1 MDFEIQVLV
10 DELEWRV
17 GDASG
22 FSGWLLP
29 MLATN
34 PQARV
39 TAAQSAQH
47 SFLEPLDKEVEEKEL
62 QVGSQGCEPEREAS

>member
-1 MDFEIQVLV
+1 MLV
-10 DELEWRV
+10 NELEWRV

-47 SFLEPLDKEVEEKEL
+47 SFLEPLDREVEE
-62 QVGSQGCEPEREAS
+62 RE

>member
-1 MDFEIQVLV
+1 MLV

-17 GDASG
+17 EDASG

-47 SFLEPLDKEVEEKEL
+47 SFLEPLDEEVEEKKL
-62 QVGSQGCEPEREAS
+62 QVG